1 MKQSSNQN
9 KPNNLCPYCE
19 SNLRYCKKIEKWEI
33 IISKPDNDPI
43 NKFYKTQT
51 LEIERQNKLLSNQLG
66 FLFKTIETQNIKDE
80 IKKNKGEDEL
90 LNRKTSIDIK
100 CGYARCYKNIFYYY
114 NTAMEKGKLLLTQL
128 ERLET
133 IEKQNKKDEIEKK
146 EKEAQNI
153 KDEIEKNK
161 KEKQQINIDANKT
174 FGIPI
179 KKLNEEYGIVTQ
191 NIISPHQNILLVNG
205 NQINYANRTSLD
217 NQLRCYKHTDF
228 DYVTK
233 GHGEVY
239 FPRGY
244 VVLWVP
250 NTGDIT
256 YVFTK
261 EQINLPIKLN
271 EIYNY

>member
-1 MKQSSNQN
+1 MKQLSNQN
-9 KPNNLCPYCE
+9 KPINLCPYCE
-19 SNLRYCKKIEKWEI
+19 RHLYYCTVLKKWR
-33 IISKPDNDPI
+33 IISEPDNDPI
-43 NKFYKTQT
+43 NKYYKTQT
-51 LEIERQNKLLSNQLG
+51 LEIEIQ
-66 FLFKTIETQNIKDE
+66 IIKDE
-80 IKKNKGEDEL
+80 IEKNKREYDL

-100 CGYARCYKNIFYYY
+100 CGNPMCYKNVFYY
-114 NTAMEKGKLLLTQL
+114 NTAMEKGKLLLTRL
-128 ERLET
+128 ARLET
-133 IEKQNKKDEIEKK
+133 IEKQNKKYEIEKREK
-146 EKEAQNI
+146 REKEAQNI
-153 KDEIEKNK
+153 KDEIEKIK
-161 KEKQQINIDANKT
+161 KEKEQINIDANKT

-191 NIISPHQNILLVNG
+191 NIISPHQNILIVNG

-217 NQLRCYKHTDF
+217 SQLRCYKHTDF

-244 VVLWVP
+244 IVLWVP
-250 NTGDIT
+250 STGNIT